1 MGSDGGNGRRSRWES
16 WNRVRARSR
25 RRGWQRR
32 PRAEPPLAGW
42 EDEEPA
48 RLFLTCVL
56 LDSGEG
62 GMEGLGHG
70 RALSCGQTEGLSGA
84 AEAFHPPPPTLSSGR
99 GARSA
104 APASPLLK
112 HFACMIPVLQV
123 AKLRPREV
131 KSLARAI
138 QIGNGRS
145 LTGIPVSW
153 TLERSQHHPHLCL
166 PIWPSS
172 LSPFILQS
180 LQDCRVLLQTLTHS
194 RAFTSRSGR
203 GEVVQAPRA
212 GESGGKIS
220 RKILPEWREV
230 ARGWTGVGA

>member
-1 MGSDGGNGRRSRWES
+1 MG
-16 WNRVRARSR
+16 
-25 RRGWQRR
+25 
-32 PRAEPPLAGW
+32 
-42 EDEEPA
+42 
-48 RLFLTCVL
+48 
-56 LDSGEG
+56 
-62 GMEGLGHG
+62 
-70 RALSCGQTEGLSGA
+70 
-84 AEAFHPPPPTLSSGR
+84 GR
-99 GARSA
+99 GAG
-104 APASPLLK
+104 PPLPYLCT
-112 HFACMIPVLQV
+112 AGLRRRRDGGS
-123 AKLRPREV
+123 RPRSGSELRADGGAKRGGRSLPSTTSNLKFRKGSEERRPSFTSTLTFCMYDSRVTGGETEAQRGEV
-131 KSLARAI
+131 TGTGHSDR
-138 QIGNGRS
+138 NGRS

-230 ARGWTGVGA
+230 ARGWNGVGA